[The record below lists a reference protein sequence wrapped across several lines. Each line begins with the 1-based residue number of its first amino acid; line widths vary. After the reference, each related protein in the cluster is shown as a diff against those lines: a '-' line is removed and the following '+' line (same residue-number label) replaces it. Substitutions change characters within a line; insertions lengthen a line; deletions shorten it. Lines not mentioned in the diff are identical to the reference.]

1 MVIDTDQITE
11 IIRETAAL
19 DVLPRF
25 QNLAESE
32 IMEKSPGDIVTVADH
47 DAEIRL
53 TKALGDIMPGADT
66 LAGYFEHV
74 FNPYQPSDE
83 LPSKVA
89 RVAG

>member
-32 IMEKSPGDIVTVADH
+32 IME
-47 DAEIRL
+47 
-53 TKALGDIMPGADT
+53 
-66 LAGYFEHV
+66 F
-74 FNPYQPSDE
+74 FN
-83 LPSKVA
+83 V
-89 RVAG
+89 